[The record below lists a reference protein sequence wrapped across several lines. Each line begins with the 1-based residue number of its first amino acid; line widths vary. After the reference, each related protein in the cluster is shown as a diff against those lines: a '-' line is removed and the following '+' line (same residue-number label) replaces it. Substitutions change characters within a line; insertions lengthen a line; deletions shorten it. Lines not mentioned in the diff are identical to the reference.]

1 MQAWDPVKK
10 QKVVVDTIYGF
21 QSVYDYSAALSFNTK
36 LYGFYTPWKIFG
48 NKVQTIPH
56 VFSPS
61 ISLGYT
67 PDFGKPRYNF
77 YETYYYKDEYGNDTE
92 YTYSPYSGMM
102 FGTAPTGESGSIGF
116 DFKNNVEMKVR
127 RDNDSTGYKKISLI
141 DDLGISFSYNMMADS
156 MKWSNINTNIRLKL
170 SKSYTLSLSGSWD
183 PYIYELD
190 ANGRPVHVDKL
201 RIGHGKGFGRL
212 MGTGTSFSYSFNQ
225 DTFNKLFGRDKET
238 GKE

>member
-1 MQAWDPVKK
+1 
-10 QKVVVDTIYGF
+10 
-21 QSVYDYSAALSFNTK
+21 
-36 LYGFYTPWKIFG
+36 
-48 NKVQTIPH
+48 
-56 VFSPS
+56 
-61 ISLGYT
+61 
-67 PDFGKPRYNF
+67 
-77 YETYYYKDEYGNDTE
+77 
-92 YTYSPYSGMM
+92 
-102 FGTAPTGESGSIGF
+102 
-116 DFKNNVEMKVR
+116 
-127 RDNDSTGYKKISLI
+127 
-141 DDLGISFSYNMMADS
+141 MMADS

-238 GKE
+238 GKDENKEGENIAELPDDGTLGRNPNEETPRTSVSNLTNKVKASTMQMVI